1 MSTQAE
7 EASRALES
15 EAEFWDGTW
24 CFSSFLLGWLE
35 GLKNRNGC
43 GIGILGLLGLLAGRK
58 EAMQCVWLGRHQ
70 EQAG

>member
-1 MSTQAE
+1 MNTQAE

-24 CFSSFLLGWLE
+24 CFSSFVLGWLE

-43 GIGILGLLGLLAGRK
+43 GIGILGLPAGGK
-58 EAMQCVWLGRHQ
+58 EAMQCVWPDRPQ